1 METLQVHNLS
11 GMDLSM
17 TVLTE
22 QKMKSKVPCLFIVSV
37 GFDPS
42 KEIQEHA
49 LKTVGKD
56 KFQELSMG
64 GDQN

>member
-1 METLQVHNLS
+1 
-11 GMDLSM
+11 
-17 TVLTE
+17 
-22 QKMKSKVPCLFIVSV
+22 MKSKIPCLFIVSV

>member
-1 METLQVHNLS
+1 
-11 GMDLSM
+11 
-17 TVLTE
+17 
-22 QKMKSKVPCLFIVSV
+22 MKSTVPCIFIVSI

-42 KEIQEHA
+42 KEIQEYA
-49 LKTVGKD
+49 NKIVGKE